1 LETLF
6 IILVLAAALMHASWN
21 LILKKADD
29 KAIAVM
35 SIYFSSLPLALAGL
49 WIEGLPKLTALP
61 VILLSAVL
69 QTGYSISL
77 FKAYDRGQL
86 SSVYPVARGSA
97 PVFIFILSYVF
108 FNPEIPAK
116 TFVGILF
123 ICTGLIAYG
132 LLQLWQNQEETRQLA
147 FALLTGLFIAFY
159 SITDA
164 YGVRLVGSALS
175 FFGAMALF
183 NRLFLFLYLIVIE
196 RNFFPRLVR
205 GYHHSYILGGLIS
218 FVCYLTILQ
227 AYQYL
232 PVALVSSLRETSILF
247 AILLGAM
254 FLREKM
260 TTDKTALALILALGI
275 VFLYPT

>member
-1 LETLF
+1 
-6 IILVLAAALMHASWN
+6 MHASWN
-21 LILKKADD
+21 LILKKAQD

-49 WIEGLPKLTALP
+49 WIGGLPKVTALP
-61 VILLSAVL
+61 VILLSAAL
-69 QTGYSISL
+69 QTGYTVSL

-108 FNPEIPAK
+108 FDPKIPIE
-116 TFVGILF
+116 TLIGILF
-123 ICTGLIAYG
+123 ICAGLIAYG
-132 LLQLWQNQEETRQLA
+132 LVQLWQNKEESRQLA
-147 FALLTGLFIAFY
+147 FALITGLFIASY

-183 NRLFLFLYLIVIE
+183 NRLFLFFYLIVLE
-196 RNFFPRLVR
+196 RNFLPRLVR
-205 GYHHSYILGGLIS
+205 GYQHSFILGGLIS
-218 FVCYLTILQ
+218 FVCYLIILS
-227 AYQYL
+227 AYQHL

-247 AILLGAM
+247 AILLGVL

-260 TTDKTALALILALGI
+260 TTDKFALAFVLALGI
-275 VFLYPT
+275 VFLYPA